1 MAPSHRK
8 SILLTAK
15 VLLAAL
21 LLGWVFSQVHW
32 RDYAVD
38 KGGKIYAVL
47 AERSAGPGRVAQL
60 DVSSGLLWWRH
71 ARTAPADEFQMI
83 PGTNEVRR
91 PGFFTTIRNLKLPLL
106 ALAFAVYPG
115 NLIIMAIRWRL
126 LLRVV
131 DIHITLW
138 EAIRLTFL
146 GTYFS
151 IVVPGTVSGDL
162 VKAYYVSK
170 HTPAKAAALVS
181 VFIDRAIGLTEL
193 TLIATVMLLI
203 VSLGHL
209 TPTETLRTPAILV
222 LVIVLALIGAF
233 TFLFAP
239 SLRRALRLDR
249 LYRRLP
255 LAHHFDV
262 AGQALRQYRGNIP
275 RLVEAVGI
283 TLTGHIVWIGSL
295 ILIGKSLSL
304 DTPWYNYFL
313 YVPLIY
319 TIASIPLT
327 PGGLGL
333 VEKCFVVFFASAT
346 VSPSEV
352 VAMALLFRIAPMF
365 WSLPG
370 VVVAVTG
377 ARVPAAKAI
386 QAELGLQD
394 TPTDHDAAS

>member
-1 MAPSHRK
+1 MAPGHRK
-8 SILLTAK
+8 SILLIAK

-38 KGGKIYAVL
+38 KGGKTYAVL
-47 AERSAGPGRVAQL
+47 AERPAGPGQEGQW
-60 DVSSGLLWWRH
+60 DVSSGLLWWRQD
-71 ARTAPADEFQMI
+71 RTAPADEFQTI
-83 PGTNEVRR
+83 PRTNQVRR

-115 NLIIMAIRWRL
+115 NLIIMALRWWL

-131 DIHITLW
+131 AIHITLW
-138 EAIRLTFL
+138 EAVRLTFL

-181 VFIDRAIGLTEL
+181 VFIDRAMGLTEL
-193 TLIATVMLLI
+193 TLMATVMLLI

-209 TPTETLRTPAILV
+209 APLDTLRTPAILV
-222 LVIVLALIGAF
+222 LVIVLALVGAF
-233 TFLFAP
+233 TFLFVP

-262 AGQALRQYRGNIP
+262 AGQALRQYRGNIR
-275 RLVEAVGI
+275 RLVEALGI
-283 TLTGHIVWIGSL
+283 TLVGHIVWISSL
-295 ILIGKSLSL
+295 ILVGKSLSIA
-304 DTPWYNYFL
+304 TPWYNYFL

-319 TIASIPLT
+319 TIAAIPLT

-333 VEKCFVVFFASAT
+333 AEKFFVVFFASAT

-352 VAMALLFRIAPMF
+352 VAMALLIRLIPMF

-370 VVVAVTG
+370 AVVAVTG
-377 ARVPAAKAI
+377 AKVPAAKAI

-394 TPTDHDAAS
+394 TPAGNDATP